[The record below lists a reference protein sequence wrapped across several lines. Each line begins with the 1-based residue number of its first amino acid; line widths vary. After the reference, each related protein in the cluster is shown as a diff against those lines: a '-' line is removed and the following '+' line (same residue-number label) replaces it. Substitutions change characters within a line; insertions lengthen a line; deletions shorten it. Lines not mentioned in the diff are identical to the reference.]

1 MGKQKYLIV
10 HCTDTPA
17 GREVSKKDI
26 EDWHI
31 RGRGWSRVGYADMVH
46 ISGQLENLIDW
57 NQDNI
62 IDAWEVSNG
71 ARGYNGVSR
80 HIVYVGG
87 ANGIDTR
94 TAGQRLTLETYIKF
108 NLLRNPNLIIKGHNQ
123 ISEKAC
129 PSFDVPAFC
138 HQIGL
143 PTKNYI

>member
-1 MGKQKYLIV
+1 MGKLKYLII

-31 RGRGWSRVGYADMVH
+31 RGRGWRKVGYADMVH
-46 ISGQLENLIDW
+46 ISGRLENLIDW
-57 NQDNI
+57 NQDGE
-62 IDAWEVSNG
+62 IDRFEISNG

-87 ANGIDTR
+87 GKGVDTR
-94 TAGQRLTLETYIKF
+94 TAEQTKTLEEYIKF
-108 NLLRNPNLIIKGHNQ
+108 NILRNPDLRIKGHNQ
-123 ISEKAC
+123 ISTKYC
-129 PSFDVPAFC
+129 PSFNVHRFC

-143 PTKNYI
+143 DPKNYR